1 MKKMKGATYME
12 ICLHKR
18 DLAHRDAHIR
28 VIGRVLAIGPLITK
42 NGYIGEVTKI
52 TTRSHR

>member
-1 MKKMKGATYME
+1 MKGATYMK

-28 VIGRVLAIGPLITK
+28 VICRVLDFGPFITK
-42 NGYIGEVTKI
+42 NGYISEVTKI
-52 TTRSHR
+52 TTRSHG

>member
-1 MKKMKGATYME
+1 MKGATYME